1 MNTVYLVANGDLRL
15 SANQKCEPAQA
26 AMEKALVGA
35 IQREGFK
42 VKRAHP
48 FDETKG
54 HGFIDSQK
62 MGLRVFRSIPQ
73 EAPLVVAEAV
83 WQYTQHLLGGLIS
96 HKGPILTVA
105 NWSGTWPGLV
115 GLLNLNA
122 SLTKAG
128 VKYSSL
134 WSETFEDAWFR
145 DRLAQWLATGAV
157 EHDTSH
163 VRSFAPGA
171 APARA
176 AEVARSIADDLRR
189 RKSIMGVFD
198 EGCMGMYNAIIPD
211 ELLFPLGVYKERL
224 SQSAL
229 YYAASSVTEPEARG
243 VYDWLRDAGMT
254 FHFGQ
259 DGATELTEPQVLDQC
274 RTYIA
279 AARMAEEFG
288 CECIG
293 IQYQQ
298 GLKDLL
304 PASDLAEGLLNNAD
318 RPPVLDA
325 AGRLIRPGH
334 PIVHFNEVDECAGL
348 DALFTN
354 RVHDALG

>member
-62 MGLRVFRSIPQ
+62 MGLRVFRSIPP

-96 HKGPILTVA
+96 HQGPILTVA

-115 GLLNLNA
+115 GLLNLNG

-134 WSETFEDAWFR
+134 WSEDFKDKFFTKN
-145 DRLAQWLATGAV
+145 LQNWLEKGKV
-157 EHDTSH
+157 KHDTSQ
-163 VRSFAPGA
+163 VLKFKDVKI
-171 APARA
+171 PASPRKHG
-176 AEVARSIADDLRR
+176 EQIARRFLSGKA
-189 RKSIMGVFD
+189 IMGVFD

-211 ELLFPLGVYKERL
+211 ELLHPTGVYKERL
-224 SQSAL
+224 SQSTL
-229 YYAASSVTEPEARG
+229 YAKMLVRVRRRSS
-243 VYDWLRDAGMT
+243 
-254 FHFGQ
+254 
-259 DGATELTEPQVLDQC
+259 
-274 RTYIA
+274 
-279 AARMAEEFG
+279 
-288 CECIG
+288 
-293 IQYQQ
+293 Q
-298 GLKDLL
+298 GLRV
-304 PASDLAEGLLNNAD
+304 AD
-318 RPPVLDA
+318 FPRSEIPV
-325 AGRLIRPGH
+325 RS
-334 PIVHFNEVDECAGL
+334 E
-348 DALFTN
+348 
-354 RVHDALG
+354 